1 MHLKLSVK
9 RFYHNTLFRL
19 LRTFFGEIT
28 FAKLNILFRREG
40 ERGVAGRGE
49 AEDCGRAGSAADA
62 SPRER

>member
-19 LRTFFGEIT
+19 LRTFFGDIT

-40 ERGVAGRGE
+40 ERGVSDGMGGGGGVMGRVIGV
-49 AEDCGRAGSAADA
+49 DGI
-62 SPRER
+62 

>member
-19 LRTFFGEIT
+19 LRTFFGDIT

-40 ERGVAGRGE
+40 ERGVSVGMGGGGGVMGRVIGV
-49 AEDCGRAGSAADA
+49 GGI
-62 SPRER
+62 